1 MSSPLSAPAAPSK
14 EEVTFENDMIFHGA
28 VAYFLT
34 LREHHPLDDI
44 VKYDIIERP
53 FVKRMKENYQM
64 SLDKT
69 RDVYNHLP
77 EL

>member
-1 MSSPLSAPAAPSK
+1 MPSPLSAPAAPSK

-44 VKYDIIERP
+44 VKYDSPNTSFAE
-53 FVKRMKENYQM
+53 RMKEKYKNNFE
-64 SLDKT
+64 KR
-69 RDVYNHLP
+69 RDVYDQLP